1 MDYNHQNHCDK
12 QLTLK
17 IHPKIL
23 SSKLSFNQKL
33 ILGLHYTLSKKKGY
47 NTLSISK
54 MGLMFNLHQN
64 VVSYC
69 RKRLLNDGY
78 IQNKQRKYI
87 ITDLYRKFETK
98 DRREIYIPFEIY
110 NHKHLTTGAKLLWG
124 EYNSI
129 SGGVKQYFASRDYT
143 AKRLNAS
150 VESITNWTKLLYDN
164 KLLKLYTHNVGY
176 CKSQKVVVTVD
187 FNQNKIV
194 IRNKSTIDVNQL
206 RSWDDILGSTG
217 PP

>member
-1 MDYNHQNHCDK
+1 MDYNHQNHDGK

-23 SSKLSFNQKL
+23 SSNLSFNEKL

-47 NTLSISK
+47 NALSINR
-54 MGLMFNLHQN
+54 MGDMFNLHRN

-78 IQNKQRKYI
+78 IEKEQYKYV
-87 ITDLYRKFETK
+87 ITGLYKNFETK

-110 NHKHLTTGAKLLWG
+110 SHKHLTTGAKLLWG

-129 SGGVKQYFASRDYT
+129 SGGLKQYFASREYT

-150 VESITNWTKLLYDN
+150 VESVTNWTKQLWDN
-164 KLLKLYTHNVGY
+164 KLLKSYIHNVGY

-187 FNQNKIV
+187 FNKKKSNRHTKSSFDI
-194 IRNKSTIDVNQL
+194 IRVS
-206 RSWDDILGSTG
+206 
-217 PP
+217 

>member
-1 MDYNHQNHCDK
+1 MDYNHQNQQGK
-12 QLTLK
+12 QLTLR

-23 SSKLSFNQKL
+23 SSKLSFNEKL
-33 ILGLHYTLSKKKGY
+33 ILGLHYTFSKKNGY
-47 NTLSISK
+47 TTLSIGK
-54 MGLMFNLHQN
+54 MGLMFDLHPN

-78 IQNKQRKYI
+78 VRKEGHKYV

-110 NHKHLTTGAKLLWG
+110 SHKDLTTGAKLLWG

-129 SGGVKQYFASRDYT
+129 SGGVKQYFASRGYT

-150 VESITNWTKLLYDN
+150 VESITNWTKLLNDN
-164 KLLKLYTHNVGY
+164 NLLKLYSHNIGH

-187 FNQNKIV
+187 FNE
-194 IRNKSTIDVNQL
+194 NKSNGTTKSSID
-206 RSWDDILGSTG
+206 IIGAI
-217 PP
+217 

>member
-1 MDYNHQNHCDK
+1 MDYNHQNHWDK

-23 SSKLSFNQKL
+23 SSNLSFNEKL

-47 NTLSISK
+47 TTFSNNK

-69 RKRLLNDGY
+69 RKRLINDGY
-78 IQNKQRKYI
+78 IEKKQRKYV
-87 ITDLYRKFETK
+87 ITDLYKNFETK
-98 DRREIYIPFEIY
+98 HRREIFIPYEIY
-110 NHKHLTTGAKLLWG
+110 SHKHLTTGAKLLWG

-129 SGGVKQYFASRDYT
+129 SGGVKQYFAERDYT
-143 AKRLNAS
+143 SKRLNAS
-150 VESITNWTKLLYDN
+150 VESITNWTKQLWDN
-164 KLLKLYTHNVGY
+164 NLLKLYKHNVGY

-206 RSWDDILGSTG
+206 RSWDDILGYKG

>member
-1 MDYNHQNHCDK
+1 MNYNHQNPQDK

-23 SSKLSFNQKL
+23 SSNLSFNEKL

-47 NTLSISK
+47 NVLSIRK
-54 MGLMFNLHQN
+54 MCLMFNLHQN

-69 RKRLLNDGY
+69 RKRLINDQY
-78 IQNKQRKYI
+78 IQKKDRKYI
-87 ITDLYRKFETK
+87 ITDLYKNFETN
-98 DRREIYIPFEIY
+98 DRREIFIPFEIY
-110 NHKHLTTGAKLLWG
+110 SHKNLTTGAKLLWG

-129 SGGVKQYFASRDYT
+129 SRGVKQYFANRDFT

-150 VESITNWTKLLYDN
+150 IESITNWTKQLYDN
-164 KLLKLYTHNVGY
+164 KLLKLYTHNIGY

-187 FNQNKIV
+187 FNQNKKV
-194 IRNKSTIDVNQL
+194 IKKTIIDVDQFL
-206 RSWDDILGSTG
+206 ELY
-217 PP
+217 